1 MFLTILEF
9 LRALL
14 YGIIE
19 GITEWL
25 PISSTGHLIL
35 IEGIPALS
43 LGSYLPVDVRDEF
56 CELFNVVIQLG
67 AILAVVIRRRADLFG
82 GFLPKCDILHHGK
95 SKSNSHNNS
104 PSDRIARR
112 ATIVLWSKLAA
123 ATLPAAVLGLLLDT
137 VTEAI
142 CGRDADSLLY
152 TPTVVAAA
160 LIIYGVIFILIEC
173 GGRLA
178 SPRISDILNIS
189 HRRAFTIGIFQALS
203 LIPGTSRSG
212 STVIGARLLGL
223 SRTAATEFS
232 FLMAVPAIAGASAL
246 KLADF
251 LRFAVTCGIR
261 LPATAWV
268 TLALAAAVAFFVSQ
282 LAIDLLLSFAAR
294 HTFLVFGIYRIA
306 LGIAV
311 LLLCGR

>member
-1 MFLTILEF
+1 MSLTILEF

-19 GITEWL
+19 GVTEWL

-43 LGSYLPVDVRDEF
+43 LGSYLPPYVRDEF

-67 AILAVVIRRRADLFG
+67 AILAVVIRQRSDLFG
-82 GFLPKCDILHHGK
+82 GFLPRRGELHRGK
-95 SKSNSHNNS
+95 SAGGRKE
-104 PSDRIARR
+104 RR
-112 ATIVLWSKLAA
+112 TTIVLWSKLAA

-137 VTEAI
+137 VTEAA

-160 LIIYGVIFILIEC
+160 LIVYGVIFILIER
-173 GGRLA
+173 GGRLT
-178 SPRISDILNIS
+178 SPRISDISDIS
-189 HRRAFTIGIFQALS
+189 HRRAFMIGIFQALS

-212 STVIGARLLGL
+212 STVIGARLLGV

-246 KLADF
+246 KLAGF
-251 LRFAVTCGIR
+251 LHFAVTCGVR

-268 TLALAAAVAFFVSQ
+268 TLALASVAAFFMSQ
-282 LAIDLLLSFAAR
+282 LTIDLLLSFAAR

>member
-1 MFLTILEF
+1 MSLTILEF

-19 GITEWL
+19 GVTEWL

-43 LGSYLPVDVRDEF
+43 LGSYLPPDVRDEF

-67 AILAVVIRRRADLFG
+67 AILAVVSRQRSDLFG
-82 GFLPKCDILHHGK
+82 GFLPRRGELHRGK
-95 SKSNSHNNS
+95 SPGGRKE
-104 PSDRIARR
+104 RR
-112 ATIVLWSKLAA
+112 TTIVLWSKLAA

-137 VTEAI
+137 VTETA

-160 LIIYGVIFILIEC
+160 LIVYGVIFILIER
-173 GGRLA
+173 GGRLT
-178 SPRISDILNIS
+178 SPRISDISDIS
-189 HRRAFTIGIFQALS
+189 HRRAFMIGIFQALS

-212 STVIGARLLGL
+212 STVIGARLLGV

-232 FLMAVPAIAGASAL
+232 FIMAVPAIAGASIL
-246 KLADF
+246 KFAGF
-251 LRFAVTCGIR
+251 LRFAVTYGIR
-261 LPATAWV
+261 LPATAMI
-268 TLALAAAVAFFVSQ
+268 TLALASVAAFFVSQ
-282 LAIDLLLSFAAR
+282 LTIDLLLSFAAR